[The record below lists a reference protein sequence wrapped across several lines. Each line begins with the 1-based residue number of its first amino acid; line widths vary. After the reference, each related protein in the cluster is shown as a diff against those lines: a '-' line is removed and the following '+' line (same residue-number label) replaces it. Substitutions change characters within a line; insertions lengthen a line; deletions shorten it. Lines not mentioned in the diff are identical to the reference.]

1 MKVVTKI
8 RHDLSE
14 PSVRLMANEQSMLK
28 YVAQLGL
35 SLVERLQYSFQ
46 DNNALYLATV
56 RHRVSEQS
64 KSKIFAVGFVC

>member
-64 KSKIFAVGFVC
+64 ESKIFAVGFVC